1 MECFQELAWQFR
13 LKIENIFK
21 KCFQGWCENVF
32 YKKIGF
38 KKGFFE
44 MSLVH
49 YTWNFPFPIISPS
62 VRTKLQPCVTPGC
75 NRRPPYVTHGTPC
88 SSKIEQSRFQNINRY
103 VKVCHLHPR
112 NVWVV
117 LNKKRAR
124 NLLIRH
130 LATVG

>member
-1 MECFQELAWQFR
+1 M
-13 LKIENIFK
+13 KIFK
-21 KCFQGWCENVF
+21 KNVF
-32 YKKIGF
+32 KVDVKMSFIKKLGF

-88 SSKIEQSRFQNINRY
+88 SSEIEQSRFQNINRY

-112 NVWVV
+112 NV
-117 LNKKRAR
+117 
-124 NLLIRH
+124 
-130 LATVG
+130 